1 MSILNKEKP
10 VPVPQLKK
18 LKIKKKTTTF
28 IQWRFNF
35 KACAKSFK
43 TSMLLS
49 KVWFWKPAKKL
60 IIERLSKAFKDWAI
74 SCTVKIFN
82 YKD

>member
-1 MSILNKEKP
+1 MSILYKEKP

-18 LKIKKKTTTF
+18 KKKK
-28 IQWRFNF
+28 IQFHPFNGDLIS
-35 KACAKSFK
+35 KPCSKSFK
-43 TSMLLS
+43 TSKLLS

-60 IIERLSKAFKDWAI
+60 IIARLSKAFKDWAI
-74 SCTVKIFN
+74 SYTVKIFN

>member
-18 LKIKKKTTTF
+18 LKIKK
-28 IQWRFNF
+28 IQLHSFNEDLIL
-35 KACAKSFK
+35 KPCAKSFK